1 MFKALKQ
8 KYTHNQRH
16 PKKHQNAFL
25 NASTSKTKQKHIHT
39 NIHKTQIPHIKTQKN
54 KYISKTKPTTHINK
68 KHNKT
73 INKPIKK
80 THINTKPINNAQ
92 KQKAMNT
99 RPKQNNTHP
108 NSSKNTSINK
118 HPLQVKKLIPYTN
131 KPNHSNKDI
140 TTTQQ
145 TTNIT
150 IIKKQT
156 HKLKRAQPTGL
167 AQIIDKTNHTNKTSH
182 K

>member
-1 MFKALKQ
+1 MLKHINKKNLIQRTTTNNEQALLKALKQ

-25 NASTSKTKQKHIHT
+25 NASTSNTKQKHIHT

-118 HPLQVKKLIPYTN
+118 HPLQVKKLIQYTN

-150 IIKKQT
+150 IIKK
-156 HKLKRAQPTGL
+156 
-167 AQIIDKTNHTNKTSH
+167 NKH
-182 K
+182 IN